1 MLRFY
6 HREEERVRECRS
18 DRVVLAS
25 GCRPDE
31 WSFPKGGRA
40 GDREEV
46 TDMAKRKKEEFV
58 PEDAQKMTA
67 DEIAGYLAPREVL
80 FVKSF
85 LTTLNGTQA
94 AIQAGYKAGKDNAS
108 AAVQASR
115 LMKDPRIRAYRDAVL
130 RESVEDMALT
140 RDNVLLRQLE
150 VWRRCMAAEPVM
162 IWDSEKHEW
171 VESGVWRFDAK
182 GATKALENI
191 AKLLGLDAPKQI
203 NLNGS
208 GLEGF
213 LSGLEGGR
221 RY

>member
-1 MLRFY
+1 
-6 HREEERVRECRS
+6 
-18 DRVVLAS
+18 
-25 GCRPDE
+25 
-31 WSFPKGGRA
+31 
-40 GDREEV
+40 
-46 TDMAKRKKEEFV
+46 MAKKSKEAFD
-58 PEDAQKMTA
+58 PERARSMTA
-67 DEIAGYLAPREVL
+67 DEIAEYMTPREAL

-85 LTTLNGTQA
+85 LSTLNGTQA

-115 LMKDPRIRAYRDAVL
+115 LMKDPRIRAYRDALL

-140 RDNVLLRQLE
+140 RENVLLRQLE

-191 AKLLGLDAPKQI
+191 AKLLGLDAPKKI
-203 NLNGS
+203 SLNGS
-208 GLEGF
+208 GIEAF
-213 LSGLEGGR
+213 LSGFEGGR
-221 RY
+221 QY